1 MNDDTFDPF
10 ESGAAEPVADSSQ
23 GSFDPFASGEATPD
37 QEEPQ
42 TIGGTLKQAYTAMK
56 SLEPS
61 TGEKVE
67 SLAFGPLGPL
77 YLMYKNPKRFDVAV
91 EAGVPLVAQALTTE
105 FSPAAQSAVGATTSA
120 LGNALAQS
128 RRVLMGEQESFRPG
142 EVAQSAAL
150 GAVPIIGPAK
160 AAVTAARPGLTAAK
174 TALKTSAMM
183 AGAGAA
189 GEVLRST
196 VDEGELPSKEAIV
209 VNSAIPG
216 GFSLATA
223 PIAILG
229 SRAYGIGKGMVYR
242 AKELP
247 EGVRP
252 TIGMLRRDLAR
263 AEQRIATLS
272 PNSDAARNIQR
283 AYEDFDAMVGTK
295 TVNPQEP
302 TLVMEQLSPLLKQG
316 TTAQEEIAKL
326 STQAQDAEKIAQQA
340 YDDWRGASLEEYM
353 TKKEIAKQAG
363 EMAFAEQLNSVT
375 ENAIQLAQ
383 ERATGKNPV
392 VLDPVSA
399 RNLAVEHYAKPLKS
413 SFENMWERQYS
424 LFESASKDFDVSN
437 LDSAIQRIRGENRAI
452 SSAAKGQLDSLEKL
466 FPGGKASLT
475 ELRNA
480 RSNIFNRID
489 SPTMP
494 GDEKSVLL
502 DVAARIKEIVDD
514 QADDIFGKARGQELR
529 QLNADYAKYRNVM
542 DADGVKALFA
552 QHPKDEAIESVV
564 TKMLG
569 GKGVQA
575 DEYKNLMA
583 VADYMQEFNPN
594 LGASMRDEFRNIVRG
609 NILMRSADWDSGA
622 QTWMVDP
629 KKLAENLKKMNPDS
643 GTLEALNLGN
653 KSLISDLDN
662 LVQKY
667 PEANKMTSDQ
677 WTTLLSSPAFRES
690 LSREGGFDLAV
701 HKVMAQSHAE
711 NLMKDSAYAA
721 QMQNAAKAKALRDQ
735 AFSTLEEVNGN
746 MEQAQARYDS
756 IMADPDMRILDNQ
769 NISNDG
775 LKQFVDSLK
784 NRNVISNSK
793 VSEYMAALESKNPQA
808 ALWVQEHYIAD
819 FLGDFH
825 EQSPSFF
832 RHKPSRVNTDYMAKL
847 KDLDIPEIKAKWE
860 RMKSVVTPEQY
871 AAIDDA
877 VTGAGVM
884 DEYEREYLRPI
895 ISGSKQVAA
904 VGQKGKAIDWLSDA
918 FLRGRY
924 MLAAREFSGR
934 AEALRSA
941 AQRKALGAAA
951 AQAQAVVH
959 PVAKETAIIEQR
971 SEDEKAGPSRDRLD
985 STRQVFR
992 PPSAQK

>member
-1 MNDDTFDPF
+1 MSDDTFDPF
-10 ESGAAEPVADSSQ
+10 ASGAAEPVADSSQ
-23 GSFDPFASGEATPD
+23 EAFDPFASGEAVPD
-37 QEEPQ
+37 KEEPQ
-42 TIGGTLKQAYTAMK
+42 TIGGALKQAYAAMG
-56 SLEPS
+56 SLEP
-61 TGEKVE
+61 TMGEKMRAV
-67 SLAFGPLGPL
+67 SMGPLGSL

-91 EAGVPLVAQALTTE
+91 EAGIPLVAQALTTE
-105 FSPAAQSAVGATTSA
+105 FSPAAQAAVGASTSA

-128 RRVLMGEQESFRPG
+128 RRVIMGEQEEFRPG
-142 EVAQSAAL
+142 EMAQSAAL

-160 AAVTAARPGLTAAK
+160 AAVAAARPGLTAAK

-183 AGAGAA
+183 AGAGAT
-189 GEVLRST
+189 GEVLRSEI
-196 VDEGELPSKEAIV
+196 DEGELPAKESII

-302 TLVMEQLSPLLKQG
+302 TIVMEQLSPLLKQG

-340 YDDWRGASLEEYM
+340 YDDWMGASLDEYT

-392 VLDPVSA
+392 VLDAVSA
-399 RNLAVEHYAKPLKS
+399 RNLATEHYAKPLDAAFS
-413 SFENMWERQYS
+413 EMWDRQYS
-424 LFESASKDFDVSN
+424 LFERESREFDVSS
-437 LDSAIQRIRGENRAI
+437 LDRQVMDIKLKNRAL
-452 SSAAKGQLDSLEKL
+452 SSAAKGQLDSLEKI
-466 FPGGKASLT
+466 FPSGKASLG
-475 ELRNA
+475 ELRLA
-480 RSNIFNRID
+480 RSNIMKRAK
-489 SPTMP
+489 SPSIL
-494 GDEKSVLL
+494 GDEKAVLL
-502 DVAARIKEIVDD
+502 DVSAKIKEIIDD
-514 QADDIFGKARGQELR
+514 QADDVFGKPKGQELR
-529 QLNADYAKYRNVM
+529 KLNSDYARYRRVM
-542 DADGVKALFA
+542 DADGVDSLFSE
-552 QHPKDEAIESVV
+552 HPRDEAIEKVV
-564 TKMLG
+564 KSMLT
-569 GKGVQA
+569 GKGTQA

-583 VADYMQEFNPN
+583 VADYMQEFNPK

-629 KKLAENLKKMNPDS
+629 KKFAENLKQLNQADGS
-643 GTLEALNLGN
+643 LEALNLGN
-653 KSLISDLDN
+653 KSIVSDLDK

-667 PEANKMTSDQ
+667 PEANKMTADQ
-677 WTTLLSSPAFRES
+677 WTTLFSSPAFRDS
-690 LSREGGFDLAV
+690 LARDGGFGLAV
-701 HKVMAQSHAE
+701 HKAIAQSHAE

-721 QMQNAAKAKALRDQ
+721 QMQEAAKAKALRDQ
-735 AFSTLEEVNGN
+735 AFSTLDEVNGN
-746 MEQAQARYDS
+746 MEQAQARYEA
-756 IMADPDMRILDNQ
+756 IMADPDLRILDNP

-784 NRNVISNSK
+784 NRNVISNAK
-793 VSEYMAALESKNPQA
+793 VSEYMAALDSKNPQA
-808 ALWVQEHYIAD
+808 ALWVREHYIAD

-847 KDLDIPEIKAKWE
+847 KDLDIPEIKSKWE
-860 RMKSVVTPEQY
+860 RLKSVVTPEQFS
-871 AAIDDA
+871 AIDDA
-877 VTGAGVM
+877 VSGAIVM
-884 DEYEREYLRPI
+884 DEYEREYLRPV

-918 FLRGRY
+918 LTHGRY
-924 MLAAREFSGR
+924 MLAAKEFSGR

-941 AQRKALGAAA
+941 SQRKALGATA
-951 AQAQAVVH
+951 AQSQVVVQ

-971 SEDEKAGPSRDRLD
+971 AQDEEAGPSRDRLD